1 MKLTSGFSGTVGPSF
16 KVLMLQSMRTDQMR
30 GPVIRVKSDTENRV
44 ETLIEGELLWGFL
57 KLGDPQNHGFQN

>member
-1 MKLTSGFSGTVGPSF
+1 
-16 KVLMLQSMRTDQMR
+16 MRTDQMR

-57 KLGDPQNHGFQN
+57 KLGDPQNHGFQY